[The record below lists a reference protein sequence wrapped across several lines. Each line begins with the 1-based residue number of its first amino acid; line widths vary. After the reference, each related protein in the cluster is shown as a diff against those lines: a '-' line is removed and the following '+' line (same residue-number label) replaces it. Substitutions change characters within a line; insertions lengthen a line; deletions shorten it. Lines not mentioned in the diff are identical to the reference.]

1 MERLERL
8 LAVSPFIITLVLGLA
23 LGVTAMVRGIDRHL
37 ARRGRVSPLNMPTI
51 AALLAVAG
59 AVGYPLARYS
69 RLGIGWVALIAVG
82 SGLLGAVGVF
92 ALIAGWIVP
101 SAANDVED
109 ERFRLQGYIGRVVD
123 RIGGAEAGAITYEH
137 EGERRTVPARGL
149 DGKPIEQGAEVV
161 IERIENGVAYVEL
174 WSTIADEL
182 KLPA

>member
-1 MERLERL
+1 MDQLERL
-8 LAVSPFIITLVLGLA
+8 LAVSPYIITLVLGLA

-37 ARRGRVSPLNMPTI
+37 ERRGRVSPLNMPTI

-69 RLGIGWVALIAVG
+69 RLGAEWVVLIAVG

-109 ERFRLQGYIGRVVD
+109 ERFRLQGYIARVVS
-123 RIGGAEAGAITYEH
+123 RIGTGEAGTITYEH
-137 EGERRTVPARGL
+137 EGERRTVAARGL
-149 DGKPIEQGAEVV
+149 DDTPIEQGAEVV
-161 IERIENGVAYVEL
+161 IERIEDGVAYVAL

-182 KLPA
+182 KLPV